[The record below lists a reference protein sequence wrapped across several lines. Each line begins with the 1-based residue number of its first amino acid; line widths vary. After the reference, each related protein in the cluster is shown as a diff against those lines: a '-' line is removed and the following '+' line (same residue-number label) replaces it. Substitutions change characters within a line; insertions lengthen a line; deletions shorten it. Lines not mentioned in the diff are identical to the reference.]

1 MLCDCRPDKLC
12 LIFRPSLMSTGTFLF
27 SLFAN
32 IVPSSLL
39 FIVSHLPS
47 LSVLSFHQNQWKSLK
62 FHGILES
69 DTLPVCL
76 FPFPLLP
83 LPGVYLLA
91 QCLCIFDRLLCVCVC
106 SYGSGRSGLSRRR
119 HVIYYIL
126 MIRFIRRG
134 CDANFEEF
142 GVSSLC
148 SGKIVELVGKC
159 VSPRVCPYCV
169 VITSLEARLSA
180 T

>member
-1 MLCDCRPDKLC
+1 MNRGESEVLLCDCRPDKLC

-106 SYGSGRSGLSRRR
+106 ALTEAEGVDSLVAG
-119 HVIYYIL
+119 
-126 MIRFIRRG
+126 MWFITFWWF
-134 CDANFEEF
+134 DLLEE
-142 GVSSLC
+142 GAMPTLKNLVYLLC
-148 SGKIVELVGKC
+148 A
-159 VSPRVCPYCV
+159 V
-169 VITSLEARLSA
+169 VRL
-180 T
+180 